1 MVNPV
6 DKQKSVDLQLVS
18 FWIDGKEYA
27 IDLGKIVEIIYY
39 RSATAFPEAPEFIEG
54 VLDLRGVVIPVLDLR
69 KRLKLSSGTPVESKH
84 ILVVRLREK
93 MLGVVV
99 DEVKQVIHIGE
110 GDLQSPQNIVK
121 GAGSKFLRGVCKVD
135 DRLIFVLSFD
145 SLLSDDEKAQ
155 LTRI

>member
-18 FWIDGKEYA
+18 FLIDGKEYA
-27 IDLGKIVEIIYY
+27 IDLGRIVEIIYY
-39 RSATAFPEAPEFIEG
+39 RSVTAFPEAPEFIEG
-54 VLDLRGVVIPVLDLR
+54 VVDLRGVVIPVLDLR
-69 KRLKLSSGTPVESKH
+69 KRLKLSSGNPVESKH

-99 DEVKQVIHIGE
+99 DEVKQVIHVEE